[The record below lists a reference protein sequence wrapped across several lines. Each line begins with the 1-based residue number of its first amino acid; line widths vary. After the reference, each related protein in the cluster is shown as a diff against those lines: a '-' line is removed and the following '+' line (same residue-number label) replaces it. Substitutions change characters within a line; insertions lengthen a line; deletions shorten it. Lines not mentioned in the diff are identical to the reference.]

1 MSPVSPNTSFTVR
14 FRPLGPWR
22 FGPDSGAR
30 DRVDLIYHSDAVF
43 SAVCSAMRQ
52 LGMAEE
58 WFEATARSGA
68 PAVRISSFYPFQGK
82 TLLVVPPRNIWPPA
96 DSTKIRYKGARF
108 VPLPV
113 VESLL
118 ADKAI
123 DENRWAVDG
132 ESECLI
138 PHDGGRGPF
147 RVAIRS
153 SAGVDRLETGKVES
167 HSTACLEFARD
178 AGLWTVVQ
186 FADASAAGKWQDS
199 VRSAFA
205 LLADSGFGGER
216 SRGWGRSET
225 PEWAAWN
232 SVVSRP
238 LPDGR
243 GSEVVAPPDI
253 EPVIPPATDRA
264 YWLLSLYLPGSED
277 SVDWKRGSYS
287 TITRR
292 GRIESSVHWGEAKNA
307 TLMVSEGSVLV
318 AGGELNGAAHNIAPE
333 GFAHP
338 VYRAGFAVAIP
349 IPWRVT
355 A

>member
-1 MSPVSPNTSFTVR
+1 MSPASPTPSFTVG

-52 LGMAEE
+52 RGMAEE
-58 WFEATARSGA
+58 WFEATARSA
-68 PAVRISSFYPFQGK
+68 VTPAVRISSCYSFQGK

-96 DSTKIRYKGARF
+96 DSTKVRYKSARF

-113 VESLL
+113 VDSLL
-118 ADKAI
+118 TDKAI

-138 PHDGGRGPF
+138 PHDAGRGPF

-186 FADASAAGKWQDS
+186 FADASAARKWQDA

-225 PEWAAWN
+225 PEWSAWN

-238 LPDGR
+238 LPNGR
-243 GSEVVAPPDI
+243 GSERNGRGSQILP
-253 EPVIPPATDRA
+253 PPATENI
-264 YWLLSLYLPGSED
+264 LPP
-277 SVDWKRGSYS
+277 
-287 TITRR
+287 T
-292 GRIESSVHWGEAKNA
+292 
-307 TLMVSEGSVLV
+307 
-318 AGGELNGAAHNIAPE
+318 PQ
-333 GFAHP
+333 P
-338 VYRAGFAVAIP
+338 
-349 IPWRVT
+349 
-355 A
+355 